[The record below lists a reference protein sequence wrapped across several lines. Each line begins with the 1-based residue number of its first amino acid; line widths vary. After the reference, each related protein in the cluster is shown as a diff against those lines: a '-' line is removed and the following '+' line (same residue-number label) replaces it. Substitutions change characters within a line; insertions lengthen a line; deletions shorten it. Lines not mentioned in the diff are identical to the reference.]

1 MGLTV
6 RRNPIFYNMSQSH
19 SVISSTVVDVLR
31 HAVGAALL
39 SACAGEESRRR
50 KRPDHVTWVR
60 YGHRLYVRSVSEH
73 ILFWRPCGTDLP
85 RMGKKYLLKPTFEET
100 KPLFLNL
107 LLTLSDLWHYVTL
120 RENGRKIC
128 YHVGRSFS
136 DSTSTRIFSRLIT
149 ILYDSSIIII
159 SAILRMRLLIVT

>member
-19 SVISSTVVDVLR
+19 SVISSTIVDVLR
-31 HAVGAALL
+31 HAVG
-39 SACAGEESRRR
+39 GEESRRR
-50 KRPDHVTWVR
+50 KRADHVTWVR

-85 RMGKKYLLKPTFEET
+85 RMGKKYVLKPTFEET

-107 LLTLSDLWHYVTL
+107 LLTLSDLWHYVTMKVTWKWTKNML
-120 RENGRKIC
+120 SCWSKFKRFN
-128 YHVGRSFS
+128 F
-136 DSTSTRIFSRLIT
+136 DSHFFRG
-149 ILYDSSIIII
+149 SSPYCMI
-159 SAILRMRLLIVT
+159 AALF